1 MSSGNWRAIVNSF
14 SLQRIAFTCAKIREF
29 GNNLRK
35 QRVKFSNFDLKR
47 RNLWNVSH
55 LLIQA
60 RLKKWKILGFCRFF
74 PSLQNFFEHDSFLII
89 HPSCPP
95 PLYPKFAYFH
105 FDSVSTFFT
114 LPSKCY
120 SKPEKLHSQFNNG
133 LKYLILPTFIVK
145 GKGVGVDAH
154 VCSFSN
160 VEKMKIGLI
169 IKSSF
174 FGSNELESTKSTE
187 NDSWIAVTKSQSD
200 GGGKNVIQ

>member
-95 PLYPKFAYFH
+95 PSIPNSLIFISTRSPLFSLSLQNATRNLKNCTASSTMAWNIWYFLLSLWRGRGWGSTPTCVH
-105 FDSVSTFFT
+105 FQM
-114 LPSKCY
+114 LKRW
-120 SKPEKLHSQFNNG
+120 KLG
-133 LKYLILPTFIVK
+133 
-145 GKGVGVDAH
+145 
-154 VCSFSN
+154 
-160 VEKMKIGLI
+160 
-169 IKSSF
+169 
-174 FGSNELESTKSTE
+174 
-187 NDSWIAVTKSQSD
+187 W
-200 GGGKNVIQ
+200 